1 MTIKQ
6 RIFGTNSLMVLF
18 SLVVLLLIGGG
29 MISIFK
35 DQFLGWYSDN
45 SRISENYVEAYQ
57 AIEGMDFSAGDWEQ
71 YAKLVE
77 PYHFRLIVR
86 EADKK
91 ELFYSVHH
99 NEEEAAETLYD
110 KEKEI
115 GAFHGYMI
123 ENVTLI
129 VTRQNVNEGVYD
141 LYFASSVDEKSIFGM
156 DRGMFES
163 FIIAFLMVGI
173 ISIMIIL
180 LLSQFMTKRLIKT
193 IMKPVNMLRKASER
207 IIEGDLETAIDYE
220 DADEFQSVCESFDLM
235 QLHLKE
241 QMEKNAAYEKARTE
255 MVSGISHDLRT
266 PLTSIKGY
274 IKGMIDGIAN
284 TDEKRQEYLS
294 VAYKKACDMEKL
306 LAKLFYFSKLET
318 GNMPFYFQK
327 VSMQIYMEDY
337 VAEKEVEMQTKGIR
351 ILGKFNALA
360 GVKCKIDREQMQ
372 RVFDNLVEN
381 SCKYACPKGQLEIC
395 VEAFWNPQKAD
406 QIRLVFSDNGQG
418 MEPEKLKHV
427 FEQFYRGDEAR
438 NAACD
443 GNGLGL
449 YVCRYIIEKHS
460 GKIRADG
467 SKGFSVELILP
478 CHRTISNDM
487 IGG

>member
-6 RIFGTNSLMVLF
+6 RIFRTNSLMVLF
-18 SLVVLLLIGGG
+18 SLVILLLIGGS

-35 DQFLGWYSDN
+35 DRFLGWYSDN
-45 SRISENYVEAYQ
+45 SKIAENYVDAYQ
-57 AIEGMDFSAGDWEQ
+57 KIENMDFSAGDWEQ
-71 YAKLVE
+71 YAKAVQ
-77 PYHFRLIVR
+77 PYDFRLIVR
-86 EADKK
+86 NENGK
-91 ELFYSVHH
+91 ELYYNVRH
-99 NEEEAAETLYD
+99 NEEEGAEPLYD
-110 KEKEI
+110 KEKEN
-115 GAFHGYMI
+115 GTLNGYII
-123 ENVTLI
+123 ENVTLL
-129 VTRQNVNEGVYD
+129 VTRQSIDGRAYD

-163 FIIAFLMVGI
+163 FIIAFLVVGI
-173 ISIMIIL
+173 FSIMIIL
-180 LLSQFMTKRLIKT
+180 MLSQLMTKKLIKM
-193 IMKPVNMLRKASER
+193 IMKPVNMLGDAAGR
-207 IIEGDLETAIDYE
+207 IIEGDLDTAIDYM
-220 DADEFQSVCESFDLM
+220 DADEFQPVCKSFDLM

-241 QMEKNAAYEKARTE
+241 QMEKNLAYEKARTE

-274 IKGMIDGIAN
+274 IKGMLDGIAG
-284 TDEKRQEYLS
+284 TEEKRQEYLS

-318 GNMPFYFQK
+318 GNMPFYFQE
-327 VSMQIYMEDY
+327 VPMQIYMEDY
-337 VAEKEVEMQTKGIR
+337 VAEKAVEMQTKGGQIR
-351 ILGKFNALA
+351 GKFDALA

-381 SCKYACPKGQLEIC
+381 SCKYACPKEQLEIC
-395 VEAFWNPQKAD
+395 VEAFWNPDRSD

-449 YVCRYIIEKHS
+449 YVCRYIIEKH
-460 GKIRADG
+460 GGTVRADG
-467 SKGFSVELILP
+467 NEGFVVEITLPVSEKLKGE
-478 CHRTISNDM
+478 
-487 IGG
+487 